1 MNVTQ
6 VLEST
11 LSPDAAAR
19 SHAEQQLA
27 HAAEV
32 DFAQYLVTLGQEL
45 ANEDSASHI
54 RTAAGIALK
63 NAFTYRD
70 LAKLQEVQT
79 KWLQQITPEIKAQVK
94 ELGLKTLNSKDGRA
108 GQSAAQFIVSIA
120 AIELPRNEWPELM
133 NILVQ
138 NVASGSDQ
146 LKQASLVT
154 IGFICESQD
163 AELRESLAAHS
174 NAILTAVVQ
183 GARREEQN
191 MDIRFA
197 AIKALS
203 DSVDFV
209 RSNMENEGE
218 RNYIMQVVCEATQA
232 DDLRVQAGAFGCLN
246 RIMGAYYD
254 KMRFYME
261 KALFGLSI
269 MGMKSEEEDV
279 AKLAIEFW
287 CTVCEEEYAIED
299 DNAAA
304 QAEGLPE
311 VRPFFGFARVACRE
325 VVPVLLQAMCRQ
337 DEDATDDE
345 YNVSRA
351 AYQALQLYA
360 QCVQGDVIQPV
371 LTFVE
376 ENIRNEDWRHRD
388 AAVAAFGAI
397 MDGPDPK
404 VLEPLIKQAL
414 PVLVGMMQDSSIQ
427 VRDSVAYALGRVC
440 DFCSET
446 LDPDVH
452 LQPLITCLF
461 NGLASSPKIASSCC
475 WALMNVADRFA
486 GDIGAQTNPL
496 SKHFED
502 SVKSLLALTERQD
515 ADNQL
520 RTAGYEVLNSF
531 VTNAANDSLPLVGN
545 LSDVMLQRLEH
556 TIPMQQQVVSVED
569 RITLEEMQTSITSV
583 VLAVVQRLE
592 TEIKPQA
599 DRIMQVLLQILATVP
614 PKSSVPDVVFA
625 TIGAIA
631 GALEDDFI
639 KYMDNFAP
647 FLYKALENQE
657 EPGLCSMAIG
667 LVSDISRALNE
678 RVQPYCDGFMN
689 ALLTILRSSTN
700 VLKPAILETFGDI
713 AQAIGTQFDT
723 YLNVVAQVLHQASVV
738 TASNDVTPEMQEYI
752 VSLREGI
759 MDAWGGILL
768 SYKGKPQVSQLH
780 PFVDHIFQLLHTISQ
795 DFNRSEGLM
804 RATMGVIGDLADA
817 FPNGEFAAYFRND
830 WVTSLVRETRTN
842 REFGSRTIDTARW
855 TREQVKRQI
864 TMSTAA
870 AMACSFP
877 RPRP

>member
-6 VLEST
+6 VLEGT
-11 LSPDAAAR
+11 ISPDATTR
-19 SHAEQQLA
+19 TNAEQQLL

-32 DFAQYLVTLGQEL
+32 DFAGYLVTLGQEL
-45 ANEDSASHI
+45 ANENTASHI
-54 RTAAGIALK
+54 RTAAGLALK
-63 NAFTYRD
+63 NAFTFRD
-70 LAKLQEVQT
+70 RERLHEVQA
-79 KWLQQITPEIKAQVK
+79 KWLQQITPEIKVQVK
-94 ELGLKTLNSKDGRA
+94 QLALDTLKSTDGRA

-120 AIELPRNEWPELM
+120 AIELPRNEWPDLM
-133 NILVQ
+133 QILVQ
-138 NVASGSDQ
+138 NVASGSNE
-146 LKQASLVT
+146 LKQASLIT

-163 AELRESLAAHS
+163 MELRESLTAHS

-183 GARREEQN
+183 GARREEEN
-191 MDIRFA
+191 MDIRYA

-232 DDLRVQAGAFGCLN
+232 EDLRVQAGAFGCLN

-254 KMRFYME
+254 KMSFYME

-287 CTVCEEEYAIED
+287 CTVCEEEIAIED

-304 QAEGLPE
+304 QSEGLTD
-311 VRPFFGFARVACRE
+311 VRPMYGFARIATRE
-325 VVPVLLQAMCRQ
+325 VIPVLLQSMCRQ
-337 DEDATDDE
+337 DEDAGDDE

-360 QCVQGDVIQPV
+360 QCVQAEVIAPV
-371 LTFVE
+371 LSFIE
-376 ENIRNEDWRHRD
+376 NNIRDGDWRKRD

-404 VLEPLIKQAL
+404 VLEPLVKQAL
-414 PVLVGMMQDSSIQ
+414 SVIVSMMEDQSIQ
-427 VRDSVAYALGRVC
+427 VRDSAAYALGRVC

-446 LDPDVH
+446 LDPEVH
-452 LQPLITCLF
+452 LQPLISCLF

-486 GDIGAQTNPL
+486 GDVGAQTNPL
-496 SKHFED
+496 SRYFEE

-531 VTNAANDSLPLVGN
+531 VTNAANDNLGIIASL
-545 LSDVMLQRLEH
+545 SEHILQRLEH
-556 TIPMQQQVVSVED
+556 TIPMQTQVVSVED
-569 RITLEEMQTSITSV
+569 RITLEEMQTGITSV
-583 VLAVVQRLE
+583 ILAIVQRLE

-599 DRIMQVLLQILATVP
+599 DRIMTTLLQVLQSVP

-625 TIGAIA
+625 TVGAIA
-631 GALEDDFI
+631 GALDEDFE
-639 KYMDNFAP
+639 KYMESFSPYLNG
-647 FLYKALENQE
+647 ALGNQE
-657 EPGLCSMAIG
+657 EPGLCAMAIG

-678 RVQPYCDGFMN
+678 KVVPYCDTFMN
-689 ALLTILRSSTN
+689 HMMTTLSSSTN
-700 VLKPAILETFGDI
+700 QLKPAILETFGDI
-713 AQAIGTQFDT
+713 AQAIGVHFEK
-723 YLNVVAQVLHQASVV
+723 YLTVVGTVLKQASLV
-738 TASNDVTPEMQEYI
+738 TASSDVTIEMLDYVI
-752 VSLREGI
+752 SLREGI
-759 MDAWGGILL
+759 MDAWGGILIA
-768 SYKGKPQVSQLH
+768 YKGKPEAKSLEPFVQPIFELLRLVSQD
-780 PFVDHIFQLLHTISQ
+780 PTT
-795 DFNRSEGLM
+795 RSEGMM
-804 RATMGVIGDLADA
+804 RSAMGVLGDLAEV
-817 FPNGEFAAYFRND
+817 FPNGAISQYFRNE

-842 REFGSRTIDTARW
+842 REYGPRTIETARW
-855 TREQVKRQI
+855 AREQVKNQI
-864 TMSTAA
+864 NMQGGGMS
-870 AMACSFP
+870 
-877 RPRP
+877 

>member
-11 LSPDAAAR
+11 LSPDATAR
-19 SHAEQQLA
+19 ANAEQQLL

-32 DFAQYLVTLGQEL
+32 DFAQYLVALGQEL
-45 ANEDSASHI
+45 ANENTASHI
-54 RTAAGIALK
+54 RTAAGLALK
-63 NAFTYRD
+63 NSFTFRD
-70 LAKLQEVQT
+70 LARLREVQN
-79 KWLQQITPEIKAQVK
+79 KWINQINPDIKRQVK
-94 ELGLKTLNSKDGRA
+94 ELALKTLESKDGRA

-120 AIELPRNEWPELM
+120 AIELPQNQWPELM

-163 AELRESLAAHS
+163 IELRESLAAHS

-183 GARREEQN
+183 GARREETN
-191 MDIRFA
+191 LDIRYA

-209 RSNMENEGE
+209 RVNMDNEGE

-232 DDLRVQAGAFGCLN
+232 EDLRIQAGAFGCLN
-246 RIMGAYYD
+246 RIMGLYYE

-261 KALFGLSI
+261 KALFGLSV

-287 CTVCEEEYAIED
+287 CTVCEEEISIED

-304 QAEGLPE
+304 QDEGIAEM
-311 VRPFFGFARVACRE
+311 RPFFGFARVACRE
-325 VVPVLLQAMCRQ
+325 VVPVILQAMCKQ
-337 DEDATDDE
+337 DEDSTDDE
-345 YNVSRA
+345 YNVARA

-360 QCVQGDVIQPV
+360 QCIQGDVIAPV
-371 LTFVE
+371 LEFVE
-376 ENIRNEDWRHRD
+376 GNIRHEDWRHRD

-404 VLEPLIKQAL
+404 ILEPLIKQAL
-414 PVLVGMMQDSSIQ
+414 SVLVGMMEDSSIQ
-427 VRDSVAYALGRVC
+427 VRDSAAYALGRVC

-452 LQPLITCLF
+452 LQPLISCLF
-461 NGLASSPKIASSCC
+461 NGLASTPKIASSCC

-486 GDIGAQTNPL
+486 GDLGAQTNPL
-496 SKHFED
+496 SKHFQE
-502 SVKSLLALTERQD
+502 SVKSLLTLTERQD

-531 VTNAANDSLPLVGN
+531 VGNAANDSLPMVAS
-545 LSDVMLQRLEH
+545 LSDIIIQRLQH
-556 TIPMQQQVVSVED
+556 TVSMQQQVVSVED
-569 RITLEEMQTSITSV
+569 RITMEEMQTSLTSV
-583 VLAVVQRLE
+583 LLAIVQRLE

-599 DRIMQVLLQILATVP
+599 DHIMTVAIQVLNTVP

-625 TIGAIA
+625 TVGALA
-631 GALEDDFI
+631 SALEDDFV
-639 KYMDNFAP
+639 KYMESFAP
-647 FLYKALENQE
+647 FLYNALGNKE
-657 EPGLCSMAIG
+657 EPALCAMAIG
-667 LVSDISRALNE
+667 LVSDIARALNDK
-678 RVQPYCDGFMN
+678 VQPFCDTFMN
-689 ALLTILRSSTN
+689 YLLENLSTSTN
-700 VLKPAILETFGDI
+700 QLKPAILETFGDI
-713 AQAIGTQFDT
+713 AQAIGTDFT
-723 YLNVVAQVLHQASVV
+723 KYLPTVAQVLNQASQV
-738 TASNDVTPEMQEYI
+738 TTSPDVNIEMFDYV

-768 SYKGKPQVSQLH
+768 SYKGTAEVSQLQ
-780 PFVDHIFQLLHTISQ
+780 PFVETIFQLLHLISQ
-795 DFNRSEGLM
+795 DSGRSEGLM
-804 RATMGVIGDLADA
+804 RASMGVIGDLADA
-817 FPNGEFAAYFRND
+817 YPNGEFAAFFRND
-830 WVTSLVRETRTN
+830 WINSLVTETRRN
-842 REFGSRTIDTARW
+842 KDFGPRTIETARW
-855 TREQVKRQI
+855 TREQVKRQVG
-864 TMSTAA
+864 MSTAA
-870 AMACSFP
+870 SMA
-877 RPRP
+877 

>member
-817 FPNGEFAAYFRND
+817 FPNSEFAAYFRND

-870 AMACSFP
+870 AMA
-877 RPRP
+877 

>member
-6 VLEST
+6 VLENT
-11 LSPDAAAR
+11 LSPDATTR
-19 SHAEQQLA
+19 TNAEQQLL

-32 DFAQYLVTLGQEL
+32 DFAQYLITLGQEL

-63 NAFTYRD
+63 NAFTFRD
-70 LAKLQEVQT
+70 VAKLREVQN
-79 KWLQQITPEIKAQVK
+79 KWLQQISPEIKTQVK

-146 LKQASLVT
+146 LKQASLIT

-183 GARREEQN
+183 GARREEPN

-232 DDLRVQAGAFGCLN
+232 DDLRIQAGAFGCLN
-246 RIMGAYYD
+246 RIMGAYYE

-287 CTVCEEEYAIED
+287 CTVCEEEIAIED
-299 DNAAA
+299 DNVAA
-304 QAEGLPE
+304 QADGIADI
-311 VRPFFGFARVACRE
+311 RPFFGFARVACRE
-325 VVPVLLQAMCRQ
+325 VVPVLLQSMCRQ
-337 DEDATDDE
+337 DEDATEEE

-360 QCVQGDVIQPV
+360 QCVQGDVIAPV
-371 LTFVE
+371 LAFVE
-376 ENIRNEDWRHRD
+376 ENIRSEDWRHRD

-397 MDGPDPK
+397 MDGPDLK
-404 VLEPLIKQAL
+404 ILEPLIKQAL
-414 PVLVGMMQDSSIQ
+414 GVLIGMMEDSSIQ
-427 VRDSVAYALGRVC
+427 VRDSAAYALGRVC

-452 LQPLITCLF
+452 LQPLISCLF
-461 NGLASSPKIASSCC
+461 NGLASTPKIASSCC

-531 VTNAANDSLPLVGN
+531 VTNAANDSLPMVAT
-545 LSDVMLQRLEH
+545 LSDVIIKRLEH

-569 RITLEEMQTSITSV
+569 RITLEEMQTSLTSV
-583 VLAVVQRLE
+583 LLAIVQRLE
-592 TEIKPQA
+592 TDVKPQA
-599 DRIMQVLLQILATVP
+599 DRIMYVMLEVLNTVP

-631 GALEDDFI
+631 NALEEEFD
-639 KYMDNFAP
+639 KYMASFTP
-647 FLYKALENQE
+647 FLYNALGNQE

-667 LVSDISRALNE
+667 LVSDIARALNE
-678 RVQPYCDGFMN
+678 KVQPYCDTFMN
-689 ALLTILRSSTN
+689 YLLTNLRSSTN
-700 VLKPAILETFGDI
+700 QLKPAILETFGDI

-723 YLNVVAQVLHQASVV
+723 YLPVVAQVLQQASIV
-738 TASNDVTPEMQEYI
+738 TASADVTVEMIDYI

-768 SYKGKPQVSQLH
+768 TYKGKPQVTQLQ
-780 PFVDHIFQLLHTISQ
+780 PYVESIFQLLHLISQ
-795 DFNRSEGLM
+795 DLARSSEGLM
-804 RATMGVIGDLADA
+804 RSSMGVLGDLAEA
-817 FPNGEFAAYFRND
+817 FPNGEFAAFFRND
-830 WVTSLVRETRTN
+830 WVTALVRDTRQN
-842 REFGSRTIDTARW
+842 RDFSPRTIDTARW

-864 TMSTAA
+864 NLSTAA
-870 AMACSFP
+870 AMA
-877 RPRP
+877 

>member
-19 SHAEQQLA
+19 TNAEQQLA

-45 ANEDSASHI
+45 ANDNTPSHI
-54 RTAAGIALK
+54 RTAAGLALK
-63 NAFTYRD
+63 NAFTFKD
-70 LAKLQEVQT
+70 LAKLREVQL
-79 KWLQQITPEIKAQVK
+79 KWLQQITPETKAQVK
-94 ELGLKTLNSKDGRA
+94 ELGLKTLGSKDGRA
-108 GQSAAQFIVSIA
+108 GQSAAQVIVSIA
-120 AIELPRNEWPELM
+120 AIELPRNEWPDLM
-133 NILVQ
+133 QILVQ
-138 NVASGSDQ
+138 NIATGSDQ

-163 AELRESLAAHS
+163 PELRESLAAHS

-183 GARREEQN
+183 GARREEPN

-269 MGMKSEEEDV
+269 MGMKNEEEDV

-287 CTVCEEEYAIED
+287 CTVCEEEIAIED

-304 QAEGLPE
+304 QAEGIPE
-311 VRPFFGFARVACRE
+311 VRPFFGFARVACKE

-337 DEDATDDE
+337 DEDAGDDE
-345 YNVSRA
+345 YNVARA

-360 QCVQGDVIQPV
+360 QCVQGDVIPPV
-371 LTFVE
+371 LAFIE
-376 ENIRNEDWRHRD
+376 ANIRNEDWRHRD

-440 DFCSET
+440 DYCSET
-446 LDPDVH
+446 LDPEVH
-452 LQPLITCLF
+452 LEPLISCLF

-486 GDIGAQTNPL
+486 GDYGTQTNPL
-496 SKHFED
+496 SKHFGE
-502 SVKSLLALTERQD
+502 SVKSLLTLTERHD

-531 VTNAANDSLPLVGN
+531 VNNAAIDSLPLVGN
-545 LSDVMLQRLEH
+545 LSDVMLQRLDH
-556 TIPMQQQVVSVED
+556 TIGMQQQVVSVED
-569 RITLEEMQTSITSV
+569 RITLEEMQTSIISV
-583 VLAVVQRLE
+583 ILAVVQRLE

-599 DRIMQVLLQILATVP
+599 DRIMELMLRVLSTVP

-625 TIGAIA
+625 TVGAIA
-631 GALEDDFI
+631 SAMEEEFA
-639 KYMDNFAP
+639 KYMESFAQP
-647 FLYKALENQE
+647 LYNALSNQE

-667 LVSDISRALNE
+667 LVSDIARALNE
-678 RVQPYCDGFMN
+678 KIQPFCDGFMN
-689 ALLTILRSSTN
+689 ALLTVLRTCGN
-700 VLKPAILETFGDI
+700 QLKPAILETFGDI

-723 YLNVVAQVLHQASVV
+723 YLQVVATVLHQAAAV
-738 TASNDVTPEMQEYI
+738 TASDDVSLDAIDYI
-752 VSLREGI
+752 ISLREGI

-768 SYKGKPQVSQLH
+768 AYKGKPQISH
-780 PFVDHIFQLLHTISQ
+780 ITPFVDHIFQLLHTVSQ
-795 DFNRSEGLM
+795 DINRSEGLM
-804 RATMGVIGDLADA
+804 RAAMGVLGDLAEG
-817 FPNGEFAAYFRND
+817 FPNGEFSNYFRND
-830 WVTSLVRETRTN
+830 WVTALVRETRQN
-842 REFGSRTIDTARW
+842 RDYGPRTIDTARW

-864 TMSTAA
+864 NMSTAA
-870 AMACSFP
+870 AMA
-877 RPRP
+877 

>member
-11 LSPDAAAR
+11 LSPDATAR
-19 SHAEQQLA
+19 SNAEAQLA

-32 DFAQYLVTLGQEL
+32 DFAQYLVTLAQEL
-45 ANEDSASHI
+45 ANENSASHI

-63 NAFTYRD
+63 NAFTFRD

-94 ELGLKTLNSKDGRA
+94 ELGLKTLGSKDARA

-279 AKLAIEFW
+279 SKLAIEFW

-311 VRPFFGFARVACRE
+311 VRPFFSFARVACRE
-325 VVPVLLQAMCRQ
+325 VVPVLLQSMCRQ
-337 DEDATDDE
+337 DEDATEDE

-371 LTFVE
+371 LSFVE
-376 ENIRNEDWRHRD
+376 ENIRHQDWRRRD

-414 PVLVGMMQDSSIQ
+414 SVLVGMMQDDSIQ

-496 SKHFED
+496 SRHFEE
-502 SVKSLLALTERQD
+502 SVKSLLTLTERQD

-531 VTNAANDSLPLVGN
+531 VTNAANDSLPLVAN
-545 LSDVMLQRLEH
+545 LSNVMLQRLEH

-569 RITLEEMQTSITSV
+569 RITLEEMQTSVTSV
-583 VLAVVQRLE
+583 VLAIVQRLE

-599 DRIMQVLLQILATVP
+599 DRIMQVMLQILATVP

-625 TIGAIA
+625 TVGAIA
-631 GALEDDFI
+631 GALEEDFM

-647 FLYKALENQE
+647 FLYKALQNQE
-657 EPGLCSMAIG
+657 EPGLCAMAIG
-667 LVSDISRALNE
+667 LVSDISRAVNE
-678 RVQPYCDGFMN
+678 RVQPYCDSFMN
-689 ALLTILRSSTN
+689 ALLTILRTSTN
-700 VLKPAILETFGDI
+700 QLKPAILETFGDI
-713 AQAIGTQFDT
+713 AQAIGTHFGT
-723 YLNVVAQVLHQASVV
+723 YLAVVASVLQQASMV
-738 TASNDVTPEMQEYI
+738 TASNDVNTDMQDYI

-768 SYKGKPQVSQLH
+768 SYKGTPQVDQLH
-780 PFVDHIFQLLHTISQ
+780 PFVDQIFQVLHSISQ

-804 RATMGVIGDLADA
+804 RATMGVLGDLADA

-842 REFGSRTIDTARW
+842 REYSPRTVDTARW

-870 AMACSFP
+870 AMA
-877 RPRP
+877 

>member
-11 LSPDAAAR
+11 LSPDAATR
-19 SHAEQQLA
+19 SHAEQQLS

-486 GDIGAQTNPL
+486 GDYGAQTNPL

-599 DRIMQVLLQILATVP
+599 DRIMQVMLQILATVP

-870 AMACSFP
+870 AMA
-877 RPRP
+877 

>member
-11 LSPDAAAR
+11 LSPDAATR
-19 SHAEQQLA
+19 SNAEQQLA

-32 DFAQYLVTLGQEL
+32 DFAQYLIALGQEL
-45 ANEDSASHI
+45 ANENSAPHVRS
-54 RTAAGIALK
+54 AAGIALK
-63 NAFTYRD
+63 NAFTFRD
-70 LAKLQEVQT
+70 SAKLHEVQT
-79 KWLQQITPEIKAQVK
+79 KWQQQITPEIKAQVK
-94 ELGLKTLNSKDGRA
+94 ELGLKTLGSKDGRA

-120 AIELPRNEWPELM
+120 AMELPQGQWPELM

-138 NVASGSDQ
+138 NVATGTDQ

-183 GARREEQN
+183 GARREETN

-269 MGMKSEEEDV
+269 MGMKSDEEDV

-311 VRPFFGFARVACRE
+311 VRPFFGFARVASKE
-325 VVPVLLQAMCRQ
+325 VIPVLLEAMCKQ

-345 YNVSRA
+345 YNVARA

-360 QCVQGDVIQPV
+360 QCVQGDVMPPV
-371 LTFVE
+371 LSFVE
-376 ENIRNEDWRHRD
+376 SSIRHEDWRRRD

-404 VLEPLIKQAL
+404 ALEPLIKQAL
-414 PVLVGMMQDSSIQ
+414 PVLVGMMQDNSIQ

-486 GDIGAQTNPL
+486 GDIGAHTNPL

-502 SVKSLLALTERQD
+502 SVKSLLGLTERPD

-531 VTNAANDSLPLVGN
+531 VTNAANDSLPIVAN
-545 LSDVMLQRLEH
+545 LSTHSVQRLQQ
-556 TIPMQQQVVSVED
+556 TVAMQAQVVSVED
-569 RITLEEMQTSITSV
+569 RISLEELQTSVTSV
-583 VLAVVQRLE
+583 ILAIVQRLE

-599 DRIMQVLLQILATVP
+599 DSIMEVMLNILNSVP

-631 GALEDDFI
+631 GALEDDFM
-639 KYMDNFAP
+639 KYMQSFTP
-647 FLYKALENQE
+647 FLFKALENQE
-657 EPGLCSMAIG
+657 EPGLCAMAIG
-667 LVSDISRALNE
+667 LVSDLSRALNE
-678 RVQPYCDGFMN
+678 KVQPFCDGFMN
-689 ALLTILRSSTN
+689 CLLSILRTGTN
-700 VLKPAILETFGDI
+700 QLKPAILETFGDI
-713 AQAIGTQFDT
+713 AQAIGTQFDI
-723 YLNVVAQVLHQASVV
+723 YLPVVAQVLHQASAVS
-738 TASNDVTPEMQEYI
+738 ASNDVAPDMQDYI

-768 SYKGKPQVSQLH
+768 SYKGKPQATQLS
-780 PFVDHIFQLLHTISQ
+780 PFVEHIFDLLHKISQ

-804 RATMGVIGDLADA
+804 RAAMGVLGDLADT
-817 FPNGEFAAYFRND
+817 FPNGEFAAFFRNE
-830 WVTSLVRETRTN
+830 WVTGLVRETRTN
-842 REFGSRTIDTARW
+842 REYGPRTIDTARW

-864 TMSTAA
+864 TMSTTP
-870 AMACSFP
+870 AMA
-877 RPRP
+877 

>member
-6 VLEST
+6 VLENT
-11 LSPDAAAR
+11 LSPDATTR
-19 SHAEQQLA
+19 TNAEQQLL

-32 DFAQYLVTLGQEL
+32 DFAQYLITLGQEL

-63 NAFTYRD
+63 NAFTFRD
-70 LAKLQEVQT
+70 VAKLREVQN
-79 KWLQQITPEIKAQVK
+79 KWLQQISPEIKTQVK

-146 LKQASLVT
+146 LKQASLIT

-183 GARREEQN
+183 GARREEPN

-232 DDLRVQAGAFGCLN
+232 DDLRIQAGAFGCLN
-246 RIMGAYYD
+246 RIMGAYYE

-287 CTVCEEEYAIED
+287 CTVCEEEIAIED
-299 DNAAA
+299 DNVAA
-304 QAEGLPE
+304 QADGIADI
-311 VRPFFGFARVACRE
+311 RPFFGFARVACRE
-325 VVPVLLQAMCRQ
+325 VVPVLLQSMCRQ
-337 DEDATDDE
+337 DEDATEEE

-360 QCVQGDVIQPV
+360 QCVQGDVIAPV
-371 LTFVE
+371 LAFVE
-376 ENIRNEDWRHRD
+376 ENIRSEDWRHRD

-397 MDGPDPK
+397 MDGPDLK
-404 VLEPLIKQAL
+404 ILEPLIKQAL
-414 PVLVGMMQDSSIQ
+414 GVLIGMMEDSSIQ
-427 VRDSVAYALGRVC
+427 VRDSAAYALGRVC

-452 LQPLITCLF
+452 LQPLISCLF
-461 NGLASSPKIASSCC
+461 NGLASTPKIASSCC

-531 VTNAANDSLPLVGN
+531 VTNAANDSLPMVAT
-545 LSDVMLQRLEH
+545 LSDVIIKRLEH

-569 RITLEEMQTSITSV
+569 RITLEEMQTSLTSV
-583 VLAVVQRLE
+583 LLAIVQRLE
-592 TEIKPQA
+592 TDVRPQA
-599 DRIMQVLLQILATVP
+599 DRIMYVMLEVLNTVP

-631 GALEDDFI
+631 NALEEEFD
-639 KYMDNFAP
+639 KYMASFTP
-647 FLYKALENQE
+647 FLYNALGNQE

-667 LVSDISRALNE
+667 LVSDIARALNE
-678 RVQPYCDGFMN
+678 KVQPYCDTFMN
-689 ALLTILRSSTN
+689 YLLTNLRSSTN
-700 VLKPAILETFGDI
+700 QLKPAILETFGDI

-723 YLNVVAQVLHQASVV
+723 YLPVVAQVLQQASIV
-738 TASNDVTPEMQEYI
+738 TASADVTVEMIDYI

-768 SYKGKPQVSQLH
+768 TYKGKPQVTQLQ
-780 PFVDHIFQLLHTISQ
+780 PYVESIFQLLHLISQ
-795 DFNRSEGLM
+795 DLARSSEGLM
-804 RATMGVIGDLADA
+804 RSSMGVLGDLAEA
-817 FPNGEFAAYFRND
+817 FPNGEFAAFFRND
-830 WVTSLVRETRTN
+830 WVTALVRDTRQN
-842 REFGSRTIDTARW
+842 RDFSPRTIDTARW

-864 TMSTAA
+864 NLSTAA
-870 AMACSFP
+870 AMA
-877 RPRP
+877 

>member
-11 LSPDAAAR
+11 LSPDATAR
-19 SHAEQQLA
+19 ANAEQQLI

-32 DFAQYLVTLGQEL
+32 DFAQYLITLAQEL
-45 ANEDSASHI
+45 ANENTASHI
-54 RTAAGIALK
+54 RTAAGLALK
-63 NAFTYRD
+63 NAFTFRD
-70 LAKLQEVQT
+70 LARLREVQG
-79 KWLQQITPEIKAQVK
+79 KWLQQISPEIKAQVK
-94 ELGLKTLNSKDGRA
+94 ELALKTLNSKDGRA

-120 AIELPRNEWPELM
+120 AIELPRNEWPDLM

-146 LKQASLVT
+146 LKQASLIT

-163 AELRESLAAHS
+163 GELRESLTAHS

-183 GARREEQN
+183 GARREESN
-191 MDIRFA
+191 LDIRNA

-209 RSNMENEGE
+209 RSNMDNEGE

-232 DDLRVQAGAFGCLN
+232 DDLRIQSGAFGCLN
-246 RIMGAYYD
+246 RIMALYYE

-261 KALFGLSI
+261 KALFGLSV

-279 AKLAIEFW
+279 SKLAIEFW
-287 CTVCEEEYAIED
+287 CTVCEEEIAIED

-304 QAEGLPE
+304 QEEGVAEM
-311 VRPFFGFARVACRE
+311 RPFFGFARVACRE

-337 DEDATDDE
+337 DEDSTDDE

-360 QCVQGDVIQPV
+360 QCVQGDVIPPV
-371 LTFVE
+371 LAFIE
-376 ENIRNEDWRHRD
+376 ENIRHEDWRHRD

-404 VLEPLIKQAL
+404 ILEPLIKQAL
-414 PVLVGMMQDSSIQ
+414 SVLVGMMEDSSIQ
-427 VRDSVAYALGRVC
+427 VRDSAAYALGRVC

-461 NGLASSPKIASSCC
+461 NGLASTPKIASSCC

-486 GDIGAQTNPL
+486 GDVGAQTNPL
-496 SKHFED
+496 SKHFEE
-502 SVKSLLALTERQD
+502 SVKSLLTLTERQD

-531 VTNAANDSLPLVGN
+531 VTNAANDSLPMVAN
-545 LSDVMLQRLEH
+545 LSNVILQRLEH
-556 TIPMQQQVVSVED
+556 TIPMQQQVVNVED
-569 RITLEEMQTSITSV
+569 RITLEEMQTSLTSV
-583 VLAVVQRLE
+583 LLAIVQRLE

-599 DRIMQVLLQILATVP
+599 DRIMHVALQILSTVP

-625 TIGAIA
+625 TVGAIA
-631 GALEDDFI
+631 GALEEEFI
-639 KYMDNFAP
+639 KYMDSFTP
-647 FLYKALENQE
+647 FLYNALGNQE
-657 EPGLCSMAIG
+657 EPALCSMAIG
-667 LVSDISRALNE
+667 LVSDIARALNE
-678 RVQPYCDGFMN
+678 KVQPYCDTFMN
-689 ALLTILRSSTN
+689 FLLENLRSSTN
-700 VLKPAILETFGDI
+700 QLKPAILETFGDI

-723 YLNVVAQVLHQASVV
+723 YLTVVAQVLQQASTV
-738 TASNDVTPEMQEYI
+738 TASPDVNMEMLDYI
-752 VSLREGI
+752 ISLREGI

-768 SYKGKPQVSQLH
+768 AYKGKPQITQLQAH
-780 PFVDHIFQLLHTISQ
+780 VEAIFQLLHTVSQ
-795 DFNRSEGLM
+795 DPSRTEGLM
-804 RATMGVIGDLADA
+804 RASMGVLGDLSDA
-817 FPNGEFAAYFRND
+817 FPNGEFAAFFRND
-830 WVTSLVRETRTN
+830 WVTSLVTETRKN
-842 REFGSRTIDTARW
+842 REFGPRTIETARW

-864 TMSTAA
+864 SLSTAA
-870 AMACSFP
+870 AMA
-877 RPRP
+877 

>member
-6 VLEST
+6 VLENT
-11 LSPDAAAR
+11 LSPDATTR
-19 SHAEQQLA
+19 TNAEQQLL

-32 DFAQYLVTLGQEL
+32 DFAQYLITLGQEL

-63 NAFTYRD
+63 NAFTFRD
-70 LAKLQEVQT
+70 VAKLREVQN
-79 KWLQQITPEIKAQVK
+79 KWLQQISPEIKTQVK
-94 ELGLKTLNSKDGRA
+94 DLGLKTLNSKDGRA

-146 LKQASLVT
+146 LKQASLIT

-183 GARREEQN
+183 GARREEPN

-232 DDLRVQAGAFGCLN
+232 DDLRIQAGAFGCLN
-246 RIMGAYYD
+246 RIMGAYYE

-287 CTVCEEEYAIED
+287 CTVCEEEIAIED

-304 QAEGLPE
+304 QADGITDS
-311 VRPFFGFARVACRE
+311 RPFFGFARVACRE
-325 VVPVLLQAMCRQ
+325 VVPVLLQSMCRQ
-337 DEDATDDE
+337 DEDATEDE

-360 QCVQGDVIQPV
+360 QCVQGDVIAPV
-371 LTFVE
+371 LAFVE

-404 VLEPLIKQAL
+404 ILEPLIKQAL
-414 PVLVGMMQDSSIQ
+414 GVLVGMMEDSSIQ
-427 VRDSVAYALGRVC
+427 VRDSAAYALGRVC

-452 LQPLITCLF
+452 LQPLISCLF
-461 NGLASSPKIASSCC
+461 NGLASTPKIASSCC

-531 VTNAANDSLPLVGN
+531 VTNAANDSLPMVAT
-545 LSDVMLQRLEH
+545 LSDVIIQRLEH

-569 RITLEEMQTSITSV
+569 RITLEEMQTSLTSV
-583 VLAVVQRLE
+583 LLAIVQRLE
-592 TEIKPQA
+592 TDIKPQA
-599 DRIMQVLLQILATVP
+599 DRIMHVMLQVLTTVP

-625 TIGAIA
+625 TVGAIA
-631 GALEDDFI
+631 NALEEEFV
-639 KYMDNFAP
+639 KYMDSFTP
-647 FLYKALENQE
+647 FLYNALGNQE

-667 LVSDISRALNE
+667 LVSDIARALNE
-678 RVQPYCDGFMN
+678 KVQPYCDTFMN
-689 ALLTILRSSTN
+689 YLLNNLRSSTN
-700 VLKPAILETFGDI
+700 QLKPAILETFGDI
-713 AQAIGTQFDT
+713 SQAIGTQFDT
-723 YLNVVAQVLHQASVV
+723 YLPVVAQVLQQASIV
-738 TASNDVTPEMQEYI
+738 TASADVTLEMIDYI

-768 SYKGKPQVSQLH
+768 TYKGKPQVSQLQ
-780 PFVDHIFQLLHTISQ
+780 PYVESIFQLLHLISQ
-795 DFNRSEGLM
+795 DLARSSEGLM
-804 RATMGVIGDLADA
+804 RSSMGVLGDLAEA
-817 FPNGEFAAYFRND
+817 FPNGEFAAFFRNE
-830 WVTSLVRETRTN
+830 WVTALVRDTRQN
-842 REFGSRTIDTARW
+842 RDFSSRTIDTARW

-864 TMSTAA
+864 NLSTAA
-870 AMACSFP
+870 AMA
-877 RPRP
+877 

>member
-870 AMACSFP
+870 AMA
-877 RPRP
+877 